1 MRTLTEIALIIGL
14 VIAVF
19 IIARLSRLVIKGIRA
34 VKVTRIYDDR
44 HWDFDNIL
52 SQYNPYYKSLDD
64 TVRDRF
70 LRRVLNFMEAKEF
83 EYVDIGMEERMPL
96 LISAAAVQLTFGL
109 ENYLLD
115 YFKTIY
121 VLRENYRFGLYNIP
135 FEGHVSEDGIYLSW
149 ANFIREF
156 TDYSD
161 GQNVG
166 LHEMAH
172 ALAYVNFTVEDGKD
186 NTFHDKFKD
195 FSEVARP
202 VFERMQAGETT
213 VLDPYA
219 ATNYQEFWAVSI
231 ETFFERTHAFK
242 KQLPELYH
250 SLCSLLNQDPLTSR
264 KIIDP
269 ELMEDAAVVIPGAA
283 LSPEIIPTPD
293 AGQI

>member
-1 MRTLTEIALIIGL
+1 MGL

-19 IIARLSRLVIKGIRA
+19 VLARLGRWVIQWIRA
-34 VKVTRIYDDR
+34 AKVTRIYDDR
-44 HWDFDNIL
+44 HWEFDSIL

-70 LRRVLNFMEAKEF
+70 LRRVLNFMEAKDF
-83 EYVDIGMEERMPL
+83 EYIDIEQEERMPL

-109 ENYLLD
+109 ENYHLD

-121 VLRENYRFGLYNIP
+121 ILRENYRFGLYNMP

-149 ANFIREF
+149 SNFIREF
-156 TDYSD
+156 TDYTD

-172 ALAYVNFTVEDGKD
+172 ALAYVNFTVEEGKD
-186 NTFHDKFKD
+186 DSFHDKFKD

-202 VFERMQAGETT
+202 VFEKMQGGEVT

-231 ETFFERTHAFK
+231 ETFFEKAHAFK
-242 KQLPELYH
+242 KQLPELYRA
-250 SLCSLLNQDPLTSR
+250 LCILLNQDPLTPR
-264 KIIDP
+264 KIID
-269 ELMEDAAVVIPGAA
+269 MEFLQDGPPLDALAI
-283 LSPEIIPTPD
+283 S
-293 AGQI
+293 